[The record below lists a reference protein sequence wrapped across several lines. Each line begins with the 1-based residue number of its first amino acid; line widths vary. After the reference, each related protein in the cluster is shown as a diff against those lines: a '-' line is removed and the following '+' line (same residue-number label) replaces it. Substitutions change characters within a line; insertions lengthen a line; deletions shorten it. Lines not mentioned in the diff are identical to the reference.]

1 MPPRPRRGANM
12 LEETAIVT
20 RVTDGEVWIK
30 SLQSGACGGCAQHSS
45 CGTATLSKWLPK
57 REFAVESDRPLKVG
71 DQVRVGIDDSHVL
84 LSSIVLYLLPIVV
97 MLLGVGLAT
106 TFLPPAFCEAWL
118 PELSLSLLLATF
130 WVIHKLQNV
139 LLLYFCFRPQIVG
152 KL

>member
-1 MPPRPRRGANM
+1 M

-20 RVTDGEVWIK
+20 RIADGQVWIK
-30 SLQSGACGGCAQHSS
+30 SLQSGACGGCMQQSS

-57 REFAVESDRPLKVG
+57 REFAVESDRVLQVG

-97 MLLGVGLAT
+97 MLLGVGLANSL
-106 TFLPPAFCEAWL
+106 LPAAFTDAWL
-118 PELSLSLLLATF
+118 PEMALSLLLATF
-130 WVIHKLQNV
+130 WGIHKLQNV

>member
-1 MPPRPRRGANM
+1 M
-12 LEETAIVT
+12 
-20 RVTDGEVWIK
+20 
-30 SLQSGACGGCAQHSS
+30 QQSS

-57 REFAVESDRPLKVG
+57 REFAVESDRVLQVG

-97 MLLGVGLAT
+97 MLLGVGLANSL
-106 TFLPPAFCEAWL
+106 LPAAFTDAWL
-118 PELSLSLLLATF
+118 PEMALSLLLLTF
-130 WVIHKLQNV
+130 WLIHRLQNL